1 MIRHRAQRNQTLTLS
16 DAERHELSAQLMFLK
31 ESVLAE
37 DILDKVLCQDILK
50 ALPQMPESCADLLI
64 IDPPYNHS
72 ISFGWSKFKQQQN
85 SSYEEYLR
93 SWLPQAV
100 KLLKPNASI
109 YVCADWKSS
118 ASVQRV
124 LEECGITLMNRI
136 TWQREKGRGAARNWK
151 NAMEDIWF
159 GVRNPKDYYFD
170 LEAVKLRRHV
180 KAPYKKDGQ
189 PKDWQQNE
197 NGEKVRAT
205 CPPNY
210 WNDCDPTNAMDDL
223 VVPFWSMPEN
233 TDHPTQKPEK
243 LIAKLILASCPKGGL
258 VIDPFLG
265 SGTTAVVAKKL
276 GRHYCG
282 IELNPEYA
290 CWALKRLDKAAT
302 DTRIQGYEDGVFW
315 ERNEGKE
322 SKKKK

>member
-31 ESVLAE
+31 EAATKE
-37 DILDKVLCQDILK
+37 EIEDKVLCQDVLK
-50 ALPQMPESCADLLI
+50 SLPLMPEGCADLLI

-72 ISFGWSKFKQQQN
+72 ISFGWSKFKQQQ
-85 SSYEEYLR
+85 SSLYEEYLR
-93 SWLPQAV
+93 SWLPQAI
-100 KLLKPNASI
+100 KLLKPNGSV

-136 TWQREKGRGAARNWK
+136 TWQREKGRGAQRNWK
-151 NAMEDIWF
+151 NAMEDIWY
-159 GVRNPKDYYFD
+159 GVCNPKDYYFD
-170 LEAVKLRRHV
+170 LESVKLRRYV

-210 WNDCDPTNAMDDL
+210 WNDCEPANAMDDL

-265 SGTTAVVAKKL
+265 SGTTSVVARKL
-276 GRHYCG
+276 ERHYCG

-290 CWALKRLDKAAT
+290 CWALKRLERAAT

-315 ERNEGKE
+315 ERNEGRDI
-322 SKKKK
+322 KKKK